1 MHRSHTLGH
10 DGTCQQ
16 PWGDKVAGTG
26 LTVAVPYMFRA
37 ATTPGGSRL
46 QWSARRREE
55 LTPLRAALLARSS
68 RHVDMMR
75 AAAEE
80 RMGRTLAISTSWR
93 P

>member
-75 AAAEE
+75 AAVEQ
-80 RMGRTLAISTSWR
+80 RMDHALPVSTL
-93 P
+93 